1 MRWLNRA
8 SMQSGCIVMRRHGLL
23 LERRP
28 RQVSSTRRHDGK
40 VAVDRSNVRW
50 CSDGF
55 EFRCDDGAPLRVVF
69 ALDCCDHLGPLLEI
83 SPCVHT

>member
-1 MRWLNRA
+1 
-8 SMQSGCIVMRRHGLL
+8 MRRHGLL

-28 RQVSSTRRHDGK
+28 RHAPSTRRHDGK

-69 ALDCCDHLGPLLEI
+69 ALDHRVTPRLFKRGQRSTVLATLMGAIQNYCP
-83 SPCVHT
+83 